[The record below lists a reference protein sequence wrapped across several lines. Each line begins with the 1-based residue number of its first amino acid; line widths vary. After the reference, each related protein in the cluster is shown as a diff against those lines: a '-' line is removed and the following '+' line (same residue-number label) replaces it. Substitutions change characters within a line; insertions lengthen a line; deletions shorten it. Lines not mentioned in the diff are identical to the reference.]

1 MPACWWRRLRLGLW
15 RRLWSRWPAGRGPMR
30 GRWLVALPWLR
41 LRLWLW
47 LRLWSRWPV
56 GRGRMRGRWLVA
68 LPWLRLRLWLLLRL
82 CSRWPVGRGR
92 MRGRWLVALRCR
104 RWAIFGCGHR
114 PSWRTGGR
122 RRRRRIR
129 RTTSVHR
136 AARRRVTVLLRR
148 RRPVGVR
155 WLRIIGWHI
164 GRRARLIGRWSRRR
178 RIRRTAS
185 VHRVRLVGRRSRRW
199 RIRRTARV
207 GNRRRPRL
215 HSGCRHLSWWRLLD
229 LGVRCRNVC
238 RTQAL
243 YFACSQRL
251 ARVLCQ
257 LLLLLG
263 KWHGRSR
270 RFCLCHHG
278 TVGNCCWW
286 L

>member
-1 MPACWWRRLRLGLW
+1 MHSPDGQRSSCRC
-15 RRLWSRWPAGRGPMR
+15 WPAVSQ
-30 GRWLVALPWLR
+30 VARSPDGQR
-41 LRLWLW
+41 
-47 LRLWSRWPV
+47 SS
-56 GRGRMRGRWLVA
+56 A
-68 LPWLRLRLWLLLRL
+68 
-82 CSRWPVGRGR
+82 C
-92 MRGRWLVALRCR
+92 
-104 RWAIFGCGHR
+104 
-114 PSWRTGGR
+114 
-122 RRRRRIR
+122 
-129 RTTSVHR
+129 
-136 AARRRVTVLLRR
+136 
-148 RRPVGVR
+148 RPVESRAVHSPDGQRLSSRLV
-155 WLRIIGWHI
+155 GW
-164 GRRARLIGRWSRRR
+164 RSRRR

-185 VHRVRLVGRRSRRW
+185 VHRARLVGWRSRRW
-199 RIRRTARV
+199 CIRRTTSVHRARPVGRWSRRRSIRRTASVHRARLIGRWSRRRSIHRTASVHRARLVGWWSRRRSIHRTPSV

-263 KWHGRSR
+263 KWHRRSR

-286 L
+286 QSHLISSCGRSSDNTFSGWNHRGSRHHRRSRNLFGVHRDGRSRYWR